1 MKCPRI
7 NLVNIKSIKQIEC
20 LKIILENAKSLKK
33 QYFRINF
40 EDTKSL
46 KYIFKMYQNY
56 SKRNKII
63 ETNKMFEN
71 YSSRHKICKKNKM
84 VMRYSKRHKIIEIN
98 MF

>member
-1 MKCPRI
+1 MAQNYSRRLKI
-7 NLVNIKSIKQIEC
+7 IKTNEMSIKSIKQIEC
-20 LKIILENAKSLKK
+20 LKIILENAKSLKQ

-56 SKRNKII
+56 SKTNKIT

-71 YSSRHKICKKNKM
+71 YSSRHKICKKTKWL
-84 VMRYSKRHKIIEIN
+84 
-98 MF
+98 